1 MRVSLNPWGGF
12 RDGGAWQL
20 WLFIGMGVLAP
31 GAAIVWF
38 MNMAARGEAEAA
50 RQSVAEAYRGQLR
63 LLSGQLDEAW
73 QRQATRL
80 DTATDLP
87 SALEAGGADAAIL
100 LDASGALLYPAPAS
114 GPPRD
119 PTLTRPAWL
128 AAQTLELKRAHAE
141 AAAAYAALAKAE
153 PDAALAGRAA
163 EGHIRCLLG
172 GGDKAAALSAIRRY
186 FSAGRLERATDLDGR
201 SIAANE
207 LLLAV
212 SLLGRG
218 DSRRAF
224 FADRLARLLNDYQR
238 PWLPSAQRLFLMDEL
253 RVQAPEIPSFVTRE
267 AERLAVRYVEAGRP
281 RPGEPLLAPAGPA
294 DLWKL
299 TSPNRR
305 VIALYRTATVV
316 DRVSRL
322 LEERK
327 LSRNVRAVV
336 TPPGR
341 AAAADATAAGAML
354 PGWRIAL
361 SLADP
366 RVAEES
372 ARRSRVAR
380 LSIGYLVLAALALT
394 GFVAGQYFHRQLR
407 LTRLKTDLVAAVSH
421 ELKTPLASMRLLV
434 ETLLADEHF
443 DAVKTRE
450 YLELIGGENR
460 RLSRLIDNFLTFSRI
475 ERNRQQFEF
484 RPVSPT
490 LVVEAA
496 RLALRERLTAPG
508 CDFQATAAADLPPIQ
523 ADEDAL
529 VTVLVNLLD
538 NACKYT
544 RADKRIALRAGVE
557 NGSLV
562 FSVEDNG
569 IGIAARDQRRIF
581 RRFYQVDR
589 RLARQAGGCGL
600 GLNIVEFIVRA
611 HRGSVHVESRPGAG
625 STFSVRLPYAGPG
638 REAST

>member
-1 MRVSLNPWGGF
+1 
-12 RDGGAWQL
+12 
-20 WLFIGMGVLAP
+20 
-31 GAAIVWF
+31 
-38 MNMAARGEAEAA
+38 
-50 RQSVAEAYRGQLR
+50 
-63 LLSGQLDEAW
+63 
-73 QRQATRL
+73 
-80 DTATDLP
+80 
-87 SALEAGGADAAIL
+87 
-100 LDASGALLYPAPAS
+100 
-114 GPPRD
+114 
-119 PTLTRPAWL
+119 
-128 AAQTLELKRAHAE
+128 
-141 AAAAYAALAKAE
+141 
-153 PDAALAGRAA
+153 
-163 EGHIRCLLG
+163 
-172 GGDKAAALSAIRRY
+172 
-186 FSAGRLERATDLDGR
+186 
-201 SIAANE
+201 
-207 LLLAV
+207 
-212 SLLGRG
+212 
-218 DSRRAF
+218 
-224 FADRLARLLNDYQR
+224 LLNDYQR